1 MIYPLLAVS
10 AIVPS
15 LLLLWYFNK
24 SDAFPEPPRVVWAT
38 FGFGVLTIVPVLTFA
53 LPMGKLVQFLPGQ
66 YAEALYT
73 AFVLAAIP
81 EEFFKFT
88 VVLFYASRHKE
99 FDELMDGFVYG
110 VAASLGFA
118 TLENILYVS
127 QGGLMV
133 ALLRSVTAVPCHTL
147 LGAMMGFLIAHW
159 RLVPNRRGRTL
170 FAAWFF
176 PMLLHGIYD
185 FPILLLKGFQSTGG
199 EAGLHALWMILVP
212 IMLITCW
219 LWVRKR
225 MRRLGK
231 AQRWMASELEAIGE
245 LVVSRPAGGAAP
257 RWRSILSIVLGG
269 ILASI
274 GGVFTLGIL
283 LGLALGH
290 TDPSEV
296 KNVVMGGVLVG
307 VLPLIIGIFLFRG
320 GLRGLNKGGAKYAKN
335 AP

>member
-24 SDAFPEPPRVVWAT
+24 RDTFPEPPRVVWAT
-38 FGFGVLTIVPVLTFA
+38 FGLGVLTVVPVLTFA
-53 LPMGKLVQFLPGQ
+53 LPMGKLVAFLPGP
-66 YAEALYT
+66 YADAFYT

-88 VVLFYASRHKE
+88 VVFFYASRHKE

-118 TLENILYVS
+118 TLENVLYVS
-127 QGGLMV
+127 QGGLTV
-133 ALLRSVTAVPCHTL
+133 AVLRSVTAVPCHTL
-147 LGAMMGFLIAHW
+147 LGAMMGYLIAHW

-185 FPILLLKGFQSTGG
+185 FPILLLKAYNTSG
-199 EAGLHALWMILVP
+199 EAVGYHGLWMLFVP
-212 IMLITCW
+212 AMLIFCW

-225 MRRLGK
+225 IRRLSK
-231 AQRWMASELEAIGE
+231 AQRWMANELEAMGE
-245 LVVSRPAGGAAP
+245 NVLSRPPSGPLP
-257 RWRSILSIVLGG
+257 RWRAILYIVIGA
-269 ILASI
+269 ILASV
-274 GGVFTLGIL
+274 GGLFTLGII
-283 LGLALGH
+283 LGVALGQN
-290 TDPSEV
+290 DPDQV
-296 KNVVMGGVLVG
+296 KAVLMGGVLLG
-307 VLPLIIGIFLFRG
+307 LLPLGVGIFLFRR
-320 GLRGLNKGGAKYAKN
+320 GLRGLNQAEEKYART
-335 AP
+335 AA